1 MRVTSIASGRA
12 CAPQVAETIIP
23 TNNHTMYALIV
34 TRICFNPLSKIDYD
48 CGDKEIGSQ
57 DEMQVA

>member
-1 MRVTSIASGRA
+1 
-12 CAPQVAETIIP
+12 
-23 TNNHTMYALIV
+23 MYALIV